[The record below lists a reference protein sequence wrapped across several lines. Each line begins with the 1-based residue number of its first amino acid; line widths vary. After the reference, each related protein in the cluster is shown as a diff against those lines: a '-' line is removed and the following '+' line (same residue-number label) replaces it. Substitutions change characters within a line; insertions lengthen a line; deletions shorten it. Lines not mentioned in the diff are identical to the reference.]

1 MTRLDRDAEAAGSP
15 TDRASRT
22 GTWILAGIGC
32 LFTAMCLP
40 IVVRGAPLAD
50 DFFNCL
56 RPQQIGLGAFLA
68 ESLERLGALRRAH
81 FLEILITTET
91 CQYLPFGVAIA
102 VPLVITLAIAV
113 LLRGLLR
120 DLRVPEPWPS
130 IGGALWLL
138 QPLGT
143 EAALWPAAMHV
154 GLGLALALTAIRLH
168 RGGHH
173 GLAAAAV
180 AAAGLSVEQVVL
192 AMPIAVWAATTGDR
206 RRIAVMTTVGV
217 TAVLL
222 AAFVVWPGDD
232 PRIRA
237 SVAARLAE
245 AFGDPAF
252 LVRFP
257 AVGLGLHSISLA
269 VWWLFPLSVLGLAIG
284 GASGFQ
290 LGQTLRDAQPQGW
303 PVKSALLSGV
313 LLIIAVNAPVV
324 LAVPHQGSPRIF
336 TPTWL
341 VLSGVLAYAG
351 PAIRRPLILPATVL
365 AGVFAAGASMSI
377 ALSVWVRW
385 QTADFTVA
393 AAERIAGDTSE
404 GSALAVC
411 GITRTV
417 VDPAPR
423 GAFAVHEFIDEGTAR
438 DSLEYYTDTRATFL
452 LAGPLWP
459 DRPCPPGDVDRV
471 IAFRDLLQAWGGR

>member
-1 MTRLDRDAEAAGSP
+1 MPRLAPATDADGP
-15 TDRASRT
+15 PVDRASRA
-22 GTWILAGIGC
+22 GTWILAGIAGV
-32 LFTAMCLP
+32 FTTICLP
-40 IVVRGAPLAD
+40 IVLRGAPLAD

-81 FLEILITTET
+81 FAEILITTET
-91 CQYLPFGVAIA
+91 CQHLPFGVAIA
-102 VPLVITLAIAV
+102 VPLVVTLAIAI

-120 DLRVPEPWPS
+120 DLGVPEPWPS

-154 GLGLALALTAIRLH
+154 GLGLALALIAIRLH
-168 RGGHH
+168 LAGHH
-173 GLAAAAV
+173 AWGAAAV

-192 AMPIAVWAATTGDR
+192 AMPIAVWATAGRHRRAAIVATL
-206 RRIAVMTTVGV
+206 VV
-217 TAVLL
+217 TAMLL
-222 AAFVVWPGDD
+222 AAFVLWPGDD
-232 PRIRA
+232 PRLRA
-237 SVAARLAE
+237 DLGTRVAGI
-245 AFGDPAF
+245 FDDPGF
-252 LVRFP
+252 LVTFP
-257 AVGLGLHSISLA
+257 AVGLGAHSIPLA
-269 VWWLFPLSVLGLAIG
+269 IGWLFPLSVVVLGVGALLGAKIG
-284 GASGFQ
+284 HTMAGNPV
-290 LGQTLRDAQPQGW
+290 DGW
-303 PVKSALLSGV
+303 PAAPALLTGIA
-313 LLIIAVNAPVV
+313 LIGAVNLPVV
-324 LAVPHQGSPRIF
+324 LSVPHQGSPRVF
-336 TPTWL
+336 TPCWL
-341 VLSGVLAYAG
+341 VLCGVLAYAG
-351 PAIRRPLILPATVL
+351 PAIRPPKIVLTTTL
-365 AGVFAAGASMSI
+365 AGVFAAGALMSI

-393 AAERIAGDTSE
+393 AAERIAGDTVD

-438 DSLEYYTDTRATFL
+438 DSLEYYTGRQATFL

-471 IAFRDLLQAWGGR
+471 IGFPDLVEAWGER